1 MEISKSEKT
10 YDPCESKDKT
20 CSLEKISITIDN
32 KNYEA
37 NKSQTI
43 VEVAKQ
49 NGITIPTLCYHP
61 DLKLGGIC
69 RICVVSVDGKL
80 ETACSY
86 KIEKPINIIT
96 HNEEIRQVRR
106 NLLELI
112 LSNHVGE
119 CYSCVRNNHCELQT
133 LAAEYGITELSFKRK
148 NLTPKIESNHPI
160 IRDMDKCILCRRCI
174 RTCLDLQN
182 VGVYSVHGRSIESSI
197 DTYKCSPMEDTNC
210 INCGQ
215 CINRCPTGALSERD
229 DTENIWSALNDPN
242 KYVIIQ
248 TAPAP
253 RAGIGEL
260 FGLEAGTPLTGELTA
275 ALKKIGFNKVF
286 DTCLTADL
294 TIIEEGT
301 ELLKRIVNNDT
312 LPMFTSCSPGWVK
325 YIEHFYPELLS
336 HLSSAKSPQQMF
348 GAILKTYYA
357 KKEGINPKDIVS
369 VALMPCTAK
378 KYEANRPEMNSSGYR
393 DVDYGI
399 TTREIGKMI
408 KEARIELP
416 NIQKSEFDE
425 FFTGE
430 SGSGVIFGYSGGVLE
445 SALRTIHDLITG
457 NNNIKSAD
465 LFKIYSIPEYSEV
478 KCIEITINNT
488 TSVPELLKK
497 HFVSFDGLKG
507 ATIKTAIVHGTAN
520 AKKILDNIKDN
531 GVFNSFHFIEFMAC
545 PGGCLGGGG
554 QPIPTSKEI
563 REKRK
568 NAIISIDEGSIIRK
582 SYENPSVIRLYNEFL
597 EGYPNSNT
605 AHKYLHTKYTKRYN
619 NEEQ

>member
-10 YDPCESKDKT
+10 YDPCESKDYS
-20 CSLEKISITIDN
+20 CSLEKIAIIIDG
-32 KNYEA
+32 KEYMA

-43 VEVAKQ
+43 VEIAKE
-49 NGITIPTLCYHP
+49 NGIVIPTLCYHP

-80 ETACSY
+80 ETSCSY
-86 KIEKPINIIT
+86 RVEKPITIIT
-96 HNEEIRQVRR
+96 HNEEIRKVRR
-106 NLLELI
+106 DLLELI

-119 CYSCVRNNHCELQT
+119 CYSCVRNNHCELQD
-133 LAAEYGITELSFKRK
+133 LAADYGITSLSFSRK
-148 NLTPKIESNHPI
+148 KPSAKIESKHPI

-182 VGVYSVHGRSIESSI
+182 VGVYGVKGRSTESSI
-197 DTYKCSPMEDTNC
+197 ETYRCTPMEDTNC

-229 DTENIWSALNDPN
+229 DTEKIWEAINDPY

-260 FGLEAGTPLTGELTA
+260 FGLEPGTPMTKELTF
-275 ALKKIGFNKVF
+275 ALKKIGFDKVF

-301 ELLKRIVNNDT
+301 ELLRRIISRGK

-325 YIEHFYPELLS
+325 YIEHFYPEMLDNLS
-336 HLSSAKSPQQMF
+336 TAKSPQQMF

-357 KKEGINPKDIVS
+357 KKENIDPKNIVS

-378 KYEANRPEMNSSGYR
+378 KFEANRPEMNSSGYR
-393 DVDYGI
+393 DVDFGI

-416 NIQKSEFDE
+416 KAVKEEFDE
-425 FFTGE
+425 FFEGE

-445 SALRTIHDLITG
+445 SALRTIYDLVTG
-457 NNNIKSAD
+457 TNDKKTMD
-465 LFKIYSIPEYSEV
+465 LFKTYTVLGFEEI
-478 KCIEITINNT
+478 KCIELTIDNIDK
-488 TSVPELLKK
+488 VPDILKK
-497 HFVSFDGLKG
+497 YFTTFDNLKG
-507 ATIKTAIVHGTAN
+507 ATLKTAIVHGTAN
-520 AKKILDNIKDN
+520 AKKVLDNIKEN
-531 GVFNSFHFIEFMAC
+531 GIFSTFHFIEYMAC

-554 QPIPTSKEI
+554 QPIPTNKEI

-568 NAIISIDEGSIIRK
+568 NAIVSIDENSNIRK
-582 SYENPSVIRLYNEFL
+582 SYENPSVIRLYKEFL
-597 EGYPNSNT
+597 EGYPNSSV

-619 NEEQ
+619 NDD

>member
-1 MEISKSEKT
+1 MEIAKSEKT
-10 YDPCESKDKT
+10 YDPCESKDES
-20 CSLEKISITIDN
+20 CLLEQIPITIDG
-32 KNYEA
+32 KNYIA

-43 VEVAKQ
+43 VEIAKL
-49 NGITIPTLCYHP
+49 NGIIIPTLCYHP

-80 ETACSY
+80 ETSCSY
-86 KIEKPINIIT
+86 KIDKPVNIVT

-119 CYSCVRNNHCELQT
+119 CYSCIRNNHCELQT
-133 LAAEYGITELSFKRK
+133 LAAEYGITELSFQRK
-148 NLTPKIESNHPI
+148 NPTSKIESNHPI

-182 VGVYSVHGRSIESSI
+182 VGVYGVHGRSIESAI
-197 DTYKCSPMEDTNC
+197 ETYKCSPMEETNC

-229 DTENIWSALNDPN
+229 DTENIWKALNDPE

-275 ALKKIGFNKVF
+275 TLKKLGFSRVF

-301 ELLKRIVNNDT
+301 ELLRRVCSNEN

-325 YIEHFYPELLS
+325 FIEHFYPEMLP

-357 KKEGINPKDIVS
+357 EKEGINPKDIVS

-416 NIQKSEFDE
+416 KIEKSEFDE

-445 SALRTIHDLITG
+445 SALRTIYDLVTG
-457 NNNIKSAD
+457 NTHVKTSD
-465 LFKIYSIPEYSEV
+465 LFKIYNISEFSEI
-478 KCIEITINNT
+478 KCIDITID
-488 TSVPELLKK
+488 SIGAVPPLLQK
-497 HFVSFDGLKG
+497 HFNSFESLTG

-520 AKKILDNIKDN
+520 AKKILDNINNK
-531 GVFNSFHFIEFMAC
+531 GIFSTFHFIEFMAC

-554 QPIPTSKEI
+554 QPIPTNKEI

-568 NAIISIDEGSIIRK
+568 NAIISIDENSVIRK

-597 EGYPNSNT
+597 DGYPNSNI

-619 NEEQ
+619 NEE

>member
-1 MEISKSEKT
+1 MEISKAEKT
-10 YDPCESKDKT
+10 YDPCESKDKS
-20 CSLEKISITIDN
+20 CLIEQIPITIDG
-32 KNYEA
+32 KNYIA

-43 VEVAKQ
+43 VEIAKA

-69 RICVVSVDGKL
+69 RICVVSVNGKL
-80 ETACSY
+80 ETSCSY
-86 KIEKPINIIT
+86 RIDKSVNIIT

-133 LAAEYGITELSFKRK
+133 LAAEYGITELPFQRK
-148 NLTPKIESNHPI
+148 EASSKTISSHPI

-182 VGVYSVHGRSIESSI
+182 VGVYEVHGRSIESKI
-197 DTYKCSPMEDTNC
+197 ETYKCSPMEETNC

-229 DTENIWSALNDPN
+229 DTENIWKALNDPS

-260 FGLEAGTPLTGELTA
+260 FGLKPGVPLTGELTSS
-275 ALKKIGFNKVF
+275 LKKLGFNKVF

-301 ELLKRIVNNDT
+301 ELLRRISENQT
-312 LPMFTSCSPGWVK
+312 LPMFTSCSPGWIK
-325 YIEHFYPELLS
+325 FIEHFYPDMLP

-357 KKEGINPKDIVS
+357 EKEGINPKNIVS

-416 NIQKSEFDE
+416 KIEKAEFDE

-445 SALRTIHDLITG
+445 SALRTIYDLVTG
-457 NNNIKSAD
+457 NNSIRTSD
-465 LFKIYSIPEYSEV
+465 LFKVYNMPEFPEI
-478 KCIEITINNT
+478 KCIEIIIDKVS
-488 TSVPELLKK
+488 SVPPLLQK
-497 HFVSFDGLKG
+497 HFNSFEGLKG
-507 ATIKTAIVHGTAN
+507 ITIKTAIVHGTAH
-520 AKKILDNIKDN
+520 AKKILDNI
-531 GVFNSFHFIEFMAC
+531 NSKGIFSNFHFIEFMAC
-545 PGGCLGGGG
+545 PSGCLGGGG
-554 QPIPTSKEI
+554 QPIPTNKEI
-563 REKRK
+563 RDKRK
-568 NAIISIDEGSIIRK
+568 NAIISIDENSVIRK

-597 EGYPNSNT
+597 EGFPNSNI
-605 AHKYLHTKYTKRYN
+605 AHKYLHTRYIKRYN
-619 NEEQ
+619 NEE

>member
-10 YDPCESKDKT
+10 YDPCESKEET
-20 CSLEKISITIDN
+20 CSLEKISIIIDN
-32 KNYEA
+32 KNYMA

-49 NGITIPTLCYHP
+49 NGIIIPTLCYHP

-86 KIEKPINIIT
+86 KIEKSINIVT

-119 CYSCVRNNHCELQT
+119 CYSCVRNNHCELQN
-133 LAAEYGITELSFKRK
+133 LAAEYGITELSFRRK
-148 NLTPKIESNHPI
+148 NLTQKIESNHPI

-182 VGVYSVHGRSIESSI
+182 VGVYSVHGRSTESSI
-197 DTYKCSPMEDTNC
+197 DTYKCSPMEETNC

-229 DTENIWSALNDPN
+229 DTESIWSALNDPN

-294 TIIEEGT
+294 TILEEGT
-301 ELLKRIVNNDT
+301 ELLNRIISNGT
-312 LPMFTSCSPGWVK
+312 LPMFTSCSPGWIK
-325 YIEHFYPELLS
+325 YIEHFYPEMLS

-357 KKEGINPKDIVS
+357 EKEGINPKDIIS

-378 KYEANRPEMNSSGYR
+378 KYEANRPEMNSSGFR

-416 NIQKSEFDE
+416 SIQKSDFDE

-445 SALRTIHDLITG
+445 SALRTIYDLITG
-457 NNNIKSAD
+457 NNDIKTTD
-465 LFKIYSIPEYSEV
+465 LFKIYNIPEYPEI

-488 TSVPELLKK
+488 TSVPALLKN
-497 HFVSFDGLKG
+497 HFESFDGLKG
-507 ATIKTAIVHGTAN
+507 VTIKTAIVHGTAN
-520 AKKILDNIKDN
+520 AKKILDNINND
-531 GVFNSFHFIEFMAC
+531 GVFKCFHFIEFMAC

-568 NAIISIDEGSIIRK
+568 NAIISIDENSVIRK

-597 EGYPNSNT
+597 EGYPNSKT

-619 NEEQ
+619 NEDQ

>member
-1 MEISKSEKT
+1 MEISKAEKT
-10 YDPCESKDKT
+10 YDPCESKDEL
-20 CSLEKISITIDN
+20 CSLEKISVTIDG
-32 KNYEA
+32 KNYIA

-43 VEVAKQ
+43 VEIAKL

-80 ETACSY
+80 ETSCSY
-86 KIEKPINIIT
+86 KIEKSINIIT

-133 LAAEYGITELSFKRK
+133 LAAEYGITELSFQRK
-148 NLTPKIESNHPI
+148 SPTPKIESNHPI

-182 VGVYSVHGRSIESSI
+182 VGVYGVRGRSIESAI
-197 DTYKCSPMEDTNC
+197 ETYKCSPMEETNC

-229 DTENIWSALNDPN
+229 DTENIWKALDDPE

-248 TAPAP
+248 TAPSP

-260 FGLEAGTPLTGELTA
+260 FGLEAGTPLTGELTGT
-275 ALKKIGFNKVF
+275 LKKLGFDKVF

-301 ELLKRIVNNDT
+301 ELLRRIFGNEN

-325 YIEHFYPELLS
+325 FIEHFYPEMLP
-336 HLSSAKSPQQMF
+336 HLSSTKSPQQMF

-357 KKEGINPKDIVS
+357 EKEGINPKDIVS

-416 NIQKSEFDE
+416 KIEKSEFDE

-445 SALRTIHDLITG
+445 SALRTIYDLVTG
-457 NNNIKSAD
+457 NKSVKTSD
-465 LFKIYSIPEYSEV
+465 LFKVYNVSEFPEI
-478 KCIEITINNT
+478 KCIEITIDNV
-488 TSVPELLKK
+488 SPVPELLQK
-497 HFVSFDGLKG
+497 HFNSFESLTG

-520 AKKILDNIKDN
+520 AKKILDNINNK
-531 GVFNSFHFIEFMAC
+531 GIFSTFHFIEFMAC

-554 QPIPTSKEI
+554 QPIPTNKEI

-568 NAIISIDEGSIIRK
+568 NAIISIDENSVIRK

-597 EGYPNSNT
+597 DGYPNSNI

-619 NEEQ
+619 NEE